1 MTGAVVFDLDGT
13 LIDSLPDIHAAASAM
28 LTEAGA
34 RAPTPAATRAAV
46 GHGVG
51 PLVARLA
58 REAGLPPERAA
69 ALSERFM
76 AHYGPAP
83 AALSRPFLNVAATLD
98 ALAARGLALAVCTN
112 KPEAISRRILA
123 DLGLAGYFPEVVG
136 GDTFPTRK
144 PDPAGLLACHERLGA
159 GRALSV
165 GDSEVDAETADRA
178 GLPFALFTEGYRHS
192 PPQALPHRHLFS
204 DFAELPGIVA
214 AEFSASGATAS

>member
-1 MTGAVVFDLDGT
+1 VTGAVVFDLDGT

-58 REAGLPPERAA
+58 REAGLPPERDA
-69 ALSERFM
+69 ALSEGFM

-83 AALSRPFLNVAATLD
+83 AALSRPFPNVAATLD

-123 DLGLAGYFPEVVG
+123 DLGLAGYFSVVVG

-144 PDPAGLLACHERLGA
+144 PDPAGLLACLDRLGA
-159 GRALSV
+159 GRALYV
-165 GDSEVDAETADRA
+165 GDSEVDAETAGAAGVPFVMFTGGYRSKSVEELAPVASFDDFA
-178 GLPFALFTEGYRHS
+178 GLA
-192 PPQALPHRHLFS
+192 A
-204 DFAELPGIVA
+204 IVA
-214 AEFSASGATAS
+214 ART